1 MGELSLQK
9 MKHLLDNTRRH
20 DITFNA
26 DGRIEI
32 SARVSKA
39 LGLHPGDVIDVAID
53 ELGRECYLYIKHRA
67 ETLSGRHKAQ
77 CHVTNSRIK
86 HCNSLRA
93 HSVEICRQVLDMRG
107 FSDSQAR
114 LPVGDP
120 IYIDGL
126 NTALPIIIR
135 YNR

>member
-1 MGELSLQK
+1 

-20 DITFNA
+20 DITFNV

-53 ELGRECYLYIKHRA
+53 ERSRECYLYVRRRA
-67 ETLSGRHKAQ
+67 ENISGRHKAQ
-77 CHVTNSRIK
+77 VYVTNSRIRN
-86 HCNSLRA
+86 CNSLRA

-107 FSDSQAR
+107 FSVSQAR

-120 IYIDGL
+120 VEITGIGK
-126 NTALPIIIR
+126 ALPIIIR
-135 YNR
+135 FKS